1 MNLCFGRVLV
11 RALTF
16 AFAVR
21 RADAFRPAGLRL
33 ADLRLAWTFLRALA
47 IDASLNL
54 FDWST
59 TAQVMEEPEKSAIR
73 IFVDADACPVK
84 PEIYRVAER
93 YALHVYVV
101 ANAFMAVPR
110 SELIERIIVAEG
122 PDIADDWIV
131 ERAGASD
138 IVITADV
145 PLAGRCVRKG
155 AAVIGPTGKP
165 FTDDSIGMAL
175 ATRDLLT
182 DLRSAGATTR
192 GPPPLS
198 RQDIS
203 RFLSALDLAVTR
215 LQRKLSGQ
223 S

>member
-1 MNLCFGRVLV
+1 MEDPKQL
-11 RALTF
+11 
-16 AFAVR
+16 AV
-21 RADAFRPAGLRL
+21 
-33 ADLRLAWTFLRALA
+33 
-47 IDASLNL
+47 IH
-54 FDWST
+54 
-59 TAQVMEEPEKSAIR
+59 

-93 YALHVYVV
+93 YALKVYVV

-110 SELIERIIVAEG
+110 SKLIERVVVSDG
-122 PDIADDWIV
+122 PDAADDWIA

-145 PLAGRCVRKG
+145 PLAGRSLRKG
-155 AAVIGPTGKP
+155 ATVISPTGKP

-192 GPPPLS
+192 GSPPLS

-203 RFLSALDLAVTR
+203 RFLSALDLAVVR
-215 LQRKLSGQ
+215 LQRKAAGQ
-223 S
+223 A

>member
-1 MNLCFGRVLV
+1 
-11 RALTF
+11 
-16 AFAVR
+16 
-21 RADAFRPAGLRL
+21 
-33 ADLRLAWTFLRALA
+33 
-47 IDASLNL
+47 
-54 FDWST
+54 
-59 TAQVMEEPEKSAIR
+59 MEDPKAPTAIR

-93 YALHVYVV
+93 YALHVFVV

-110 SELIERIIVAEG
+110 SDLIERIIVAEG
-122 PDIADDWIV
+122 PDIVDNWIT
-131 ERAGASD
+131 ERAGESD
-138 IVITADV
+138 IVITADI
-145 PLAGRCVRKG
+145 PLAVRCVRNK
-155 AAVIGPTGKP
+155 ATVIGPTGKP

-198 RQDIS
+198 RHDIS

-215 LQRKLSGQ
+215 LQRK
-223 S
+223 